1 MQFLTTQHDRGPRL
15 KKKKIITKVTKGWV
29 KVWQCCSQIS
39 MKHKAA
45 ATSLLREVWS
55 SQIKFWGGIR
65 RDPLWII
72 ETCTPNHRHFLA
84 IKEICI
90 YICIYKST
98 YTLTRQHVH
107 TFHSRSPRSSIGPSG
122 GRSFFCSFCTRAWR
136 AEVATLHSPRS
147 KGKQR
152 EKQEKRL
159 VRLLPSVFL
168 FEYKYPLLD
177 STRYYILLYISI
189 KFHVMTC

>member
-1 MQFLTTQHDRGPRL
+1 M
-15 KKKKIITKVTKGWV
+15 IITKVTKGWV
-29 KVWQCCSQIS
+29 KVWQCCSHVS

-84 IKEICI
+84 IKDI
-90 YICIYKST
+90 YIYIQIHIHLT
-98 YTLTRQHVH
+98 VTRQLVH
-107 TFHSRSPRSSIGPSG
+107 TFHSRYPRSSIGGPSG

-136 AEVATLHSPRS
+136 AEVSTKPGNPKALRHQFSCYPVPEEKGNRGRNRKKDWFVSFLLFFCSRSTNTL
-147 KGKQR
+147 
-152 EKQEKRL
+152 
-159 VRLLPSVFL
+159 
-168 FEYKYPLLD
+168 Y
-177 STRYYILLYISI
+177 
-189 KFHVMTC
+189 